1 MADNHDHTMEDLRKE
16 LGSLRE
22 QMETLFNTLKEKK
35 DDVAGDVSSRV
46 AREIG
51 HYRQFAQDGA
61 RKVYDAGA
69 AGVEEVSE
77 QVRRNPLASL
87 LIAFG
92 AGCVLSSLFRHLR

>member
-1 MADNHDHTMEDLRKE
+1 MVDNHDHTVEDLRKE
-16 LGSLRE
+16 LGSLRA

-35 DDVAGDVSSRV
+35 ADVAGDVSSRIADELGQYRRY
-46 AREIG
+46 AR
-51 HYRQFAQDGA
+51 DGA

-92 AGCVLSSLFRHLR
+92 AGCVLSGLFRHFR

>member
-1 MADNHDHTMEDLRKE
+1 MADNHEHSVEDLRKE
-16 LGSLRE
+16 LGAMRE
-22 QMETLFNTLKEKK
+22 QMETLFTALREKK
-35 DDVAGDVSSRV
+35 DDVAGDVSSRI
-46 AREIG
+46 ARELG

-69 AGVEEVSE
+69 SGVEEVSE

-92 AGCVLSSLFRHLR
+92 AGCVLSCLFRHLR